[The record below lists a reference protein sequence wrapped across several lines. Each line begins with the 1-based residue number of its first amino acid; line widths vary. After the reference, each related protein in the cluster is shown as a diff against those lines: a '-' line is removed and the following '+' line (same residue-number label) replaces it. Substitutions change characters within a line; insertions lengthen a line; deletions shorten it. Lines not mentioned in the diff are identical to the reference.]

1 MYGSCN
7 NIYTNNIGDLLKKNI
22 INIFLIILIC
32 IALFSFYNI
41 INHKIDSINTNNE
54 IRILQNNTIINS
66 IDKDDVN
73 YIDINFDNLIND
85 NKDTVGWIQVNG
97 TNINY
102 PFVQTNNNDFYLK
115 HSFDKSYNSS
125 GWIFLDYRNNI
136 SNNYDKNTI
145 IYGHG
150 RLDNTMF
157 GSLRNTLSEDWL
169 NNKDNH
175 IIKISTIYNN
185 SLWEVF
191 SVYHIPTTSD
201 YLNISFIDDNEYKL
215 FLNMLL
221 NRSIYN
227 FNTNVDVNDKILT
240 LSTCYNDKDKIVVHA
255 KLIKTI

>member
-1 MYGSCN
+1 MHRRLY
-7 NIYTNNIGDLLKKNI
+7 
-22 INIFLIILIC
+22 
-32 IALFSFYNI
+32 
-41 INHKIDSINTNNE
+41 
-54 IRILQNNTIINS
+54 NTIFCS
-66 IDKDDVN
+66 
-73 YIDINFDNLIND
+73 
-85 NKDTVGWIQVNG
+85 
-97 TNINY
+97 
-102 PFVQTNNNDFYLK
+102 LK
-115 HSFDKSYNSS
+115 
-125 GWIFLDYRNNI
+125 
-136 SNNYDKNTI
+136 
-145 IYGHG
+145 
-150 RLDNTMF
+150 
-157 GSLRNTLSEDWL
+157 NTLSEDWL